1 MESRKDKSL
10 IVIKGEEFK
19 LNLKEQIDESDI
31 FYDQYL
37 EAAEMLNDIV
47 TINGG
52 ESGADWRNVE
62 TENNIIAFCGDR
74 GEGKSSTM
82 MTFMNALLK
91 SGTIFNGGV
100 KNTVFSKPV
109 VIDPSM
115 FDDVHNI
122 LEVIIA
128 SLFREF
134 RAKYEKD
141 SRAFDDY
148 KREKLLEKF
157 QEVYRIISLMNNPQ
171 KMLEEEFDGEANITN
186 LSRMGEGTE
195 LKGKVQSLIKTYLD
209 CMIESGSAENK
220 KLLIAIDDLD
230 LCNASAYKMAEQI
243 RKYFIIPN
251 VVIVMALKVEQ
262 LSMCVQ
268 EENFRNY
275 KNILQSG
282 NQPSEFYEEVKNM
295 AEKYIAKLLPG
306 SRRIYLPNVR
316 NLRDIKITYKDKN
329 QKVIYEG
336 KLSNSMSAS
345 LLDMIYAKTGMR
357 FLLDKQGANWLQPD
371 NLRETVN
378 MITLLGNMQKPE
390 YNSVYYE
397 NIEKFS
403 RYFERQW
410 IPQNSSIVNAR
421 EVQNLSQMPYLQM
434 NSEIIY
440 WLNQNDEIK
449 NRNIF
454 GNMYWMEKDDCFFW
468 VLKWISADIF
478 DKKYKKLAYTFQILY
493 TIRLSEL
500 YRTEKFDE
508 LSDLIGGYVWG
519 DDFNAILPGA
529 KLEGQWIGRARFELP
544 TVKVY
549 NILLGKTEELFSVEI
564 NRLDETRTYIS
575 KINEQD
581 SNREYKVFNWM
592 MVGLLCNTYYTDGDG
607 KRIPEHY
614 VLAFEMLPVI
624 YSNYALLQNVQL
636 CIENY
641 IVGLCNLNVVYKK
654 INMEMLGISK
664 EEFKKFA
671 QNIEK
676 NNTVKIDAFRRLL
689 TNIDLMNEFFKV
701 CYDNRETKEGGEK
714 NEYRRT
720 KAAVDRFFRNAENF
734 MKKYEIISDESE
746 EKLNLLTIEGA
757 DGRAHTLNISVYF
770 AELFQ
775 NYLDGLR
782 NNPEI
787 QKQKFMQEFDN
798 LMFSPQK
805 VDITRLSVASYLV
818 TKSAQNAKKNLDNL
832 ISHIRNYYWEE
843 PQNGTEDGII
853 NLNKEKLR
861 NCYSK
866 VLDYYTKTPEKE
878 LSKELCQEYK
888 ETVKEYSKFIKR

>member
-209 CMIESGSAENK
+209 CMIESGSTENK

-306 SRRIYLPNVR
+306 FRRIYLPNVR
-316 NLRDIKITYKDKN
+316 NLTDIKITYKDKN
-329 QKVIYEG
+329 EKIIYEG
-336 KLSNSMSAS
+336 KLPNSMSAS
-345 LLDMIYAKTGMR
+345 ILDMVYAKTGMR

-378 MITLLGNMQKPE
+378 MITLLGNMQDPT
-390 YNSVYYE
+390 YNTEYYE
-397 NIEKFS
+397 NIEKFA

-410 IPQNSSIVNAR
+410 IPQNASVVSVR
-421 EVQNLSQMPYLQM
+421 ELQNLLQMPYLQM
-434 NSEIIY
+434 NSEVIY
-440 WLNQNDEIK
+440 LLNQNDEVK
-449 NRNIF
+449 NKGILGHR
-454 GNMYWMEKDDCFFW
+454 YYMEKNNCFFW
-468 VLKWISADIF
+468 VLKWINVDIF
-478 DKKYKKLAYTFQILY
+478 DKKYQKLAYTFQILY

-500 YRTEKFDE
+500 YRTEKFDD
-508 LSDLIGGYVWG
+508 LSDFIGGYVWG
-519 DDFNAILPGA
+519 DDFNGVLPGVNFN
-529 KLEGQWIGRARFELP
+529 GQWVGRARFELP
-544 TVKVY
+544 TAKVY
-549 NILLGKTEELFSVEI
+549 NILSGKIAKVFSAEKDS
-564 NRLDETRTYIS
+564 LDETKSYIS
-575 KINEQD
+575 KLNEHD
-581 SNREYKVFNWM
+581 LNREYKIFNWLM
-592 MVGLLCNTYYTDGDG
+592 TGLLCNTYYVGGDG
-607 KRIPEHY
+607 NLIAYHY
-614 VLAFEMLPVI
+614 VLAFEATQVI
-624 YSNYALLQNVQL
+624 YSNYVLIQNVQL

-641 IVGLCNLNVVYKK
+641 IVGLCNLNAIYKK
-654 INMEMLGISK
+654 INMQMLGIGK
-664 EEFKKFA
+664 KEFKRFTE
-671 QNIEK
+671 NIEK
-676 NNTVKIDAFRRLL
+676 NNVVKIGAFRRLF
-689 TNIDLMNEFFKV
+689 TNIDLMNGFLRF
-701 CYDNRETKEGGEK
+701 CFDNREIKEGGEK
-714 NEYRRT
+714 DEYGRT
-720 KAAVDRFFRNAENF
+720 KAAVDRFFRNAEIF
-734 MKKYEIISDESE
+734 LKKYKIMDARSE
-746 EKLNLLTIEGA
+746 EKLNLLILEDSTK
-757 DGRAHTLNISVYF
+757 RKYTLNISECF

-775 NYLDGLR
+775 NHLEYLK
-782 NNPEI
+782 NNPEF
-787 QKQKFMQEFDN
+787 QKQKLMQEFDN
-798 LMFSPQK
+798 LMIAPQSIN
-805 VDITRLSVASYLV
+805 VSRLNVASYLV
-818 TKSAQNAKKNLDNL
+818 TKFAQNAKKNLDNL
-832 ISHIRNYYWEE
+832 VSHIRNYYWENPE
-843 PQNGTEDGII
+843 NGIM